1 MNEEE
6 VPPWPLPQIHWPRSI
21 DPEVSSRLKHTQK
34 VGSQIDR
41 EIAFSPGAVRPPRY
55 TPTTASSPVAAR
67 IQPQPSLQR
76 SSSAAKP
83 KAQDPSLP
91 LRLLSQLEPGHS
103 QASYINWLEEGSYF
117 CSLFFSYGARTQR
130 EPGAIWIRMIVPSSI
145 AMAIDAKGSFLSFP
159 PIASYAERC
168 LYVQGRNHSYPP
180 LLTRATI
187 WLADS
192 EFSDLVLPWQYI
204 AAKLGLAKPR
214 RAPKHGCSHRYS
226 YILIGIHPLHFIQS
240 REILHPKERD
250 HFRLL

>member
-1 MNEEE
+1 MNEKE

-117 CSLFFSYGARTQR
+117 CSLLPFSYGARTQR

-180 LLTRATI
+180 LLT
-187 WLADS
+187 WLCSGGFECYPAQITRRWSFFLMSDS
-192 EFSDLVLPWQYI
+192 DMAIDLDSKDW
-204 AAKLGLAKPR
+204 LGLE
-214 RAPKHGCSHRYS
+214 S
-226 YILIGIHPLHFIQS
+226 IGSGSTGIRIHWLVI
-240 REILHPKERD
+240 RD
-250 HFRLL
+250 S